1 VLSTISEYH
10 VGNVILTGRSAAGVA
25 ATRSVTAAL
34 QAHATAAATDKVPLF
49 VATDQE
55 GGQVQVLSGPGFSTI
70 PEALTQGTWST
81 STLRSRARTW
91 GGQLAAAGV
100 NLDLAPVMDTV
111 PLGQNNPPIGGFD
124 REFGHTTGTV
134 GAHGTAFSEGMQQ
147 AGVAVTVK
155 HFPGLGRVAENTDTN
170 SDVTDHVT
178 TYHDAFLS
186 PFRQA
191 IRAGAAFAMMST
203 AFYSRIDAAH
213 PAAFSST
220 IVGGMLRGD
229 MGFRG
234 VVISDD
240 LGGAAQVASWSPGAR
255 AVDFLHAGG
264 DMVLTVTPDV
274 LPAMVHAVETAAA
287 RDARF
292 RARVDTAALR
302 VLTAKQAQGLLPT
315 AAITADFTGDGR
327 TEAAVWRPATGTWY
341 VRGADGVQWGAPGD
355 VPVPTDYDG
364 DGRADLAVWRPSS
377 GTWYVRGAGS
387 VRWGAPGDIPVPR
400 DYNGDRMSELAVWRP
415 SSGTWYV
422 RGVGGVQWGAPG
434 DIPAAGDY
442 NADGSADLAVWRP
455 SDGTWYIRRIADV
468 QWGRRGDVPV

>member
-1 VLSTISEYH
+1 MPRRRKGFRTVLLAGVVLAGTCTHSAGATPARSTPSTESPESAPGAFSRATAPAAVILAAMTESQRIGQLFMVGTPASHASAAVLSTISAYH

-240 LGGAAQVASWSPGAR
+240 LGVARQVADVPVGQR
-255 AVDFLHAGG
+255 AVRFIAAGG
-264 DMVLTVTPDV
+264 DIVLTVVASDAAPMT
-274 LPAMVHAVETAAA
+274 HALIA
-287 RDARF
+287 
-292 RARVDTAALR
+292 RARTSTAFHRLVDAAALR
-302 VLTAKQAQGLLPT
+302 VLQLKQRAGLL
-315 AAITADFTGDGR
+315 R
-327 TEAAVWRPATGTWY
+327 
-341 VRGADGVQWGAPGD
+341 
-355 VPVPTDYDG
+355 
-364 DGRADLAVWRPSS
+364 
-377 GTWYVRGAGS
+377 
-387 VRWGAPGDIPVPR
+387 
-400 DYNGDRMSELAVWRP
+400 
-415 SSGTWYV
+415 
-422 RGVGGVQWGAPG
+422 
-434 DIPAAGDY
+434 
-442 NADGSADLAVWRP
+442 
-455 SDGTWYIRRIADV
+455 
-468 QWGRRGDVPV
+468 